1 MEPGRRP
8 GVAEHKEPA
17 MKPMIWT
24 MLGAMTLAPTMAWA
38 DAQPAPAPA
47 VPAAPTTPGGQGGPA
62 AGAEAQASNNFSF
75 VRYRADYVVRPDAG
89 NTQTEE
95 YEILLKT
102 KSAVEQ
108 FSQVRLSYSEKMETL
123 EVLQAYTLTAD
134 GQRRDVPADRIYTQE
149 SYSSAAAAMY
159 ADRKVRVV
167 VFPNL
172 APGTRVVY
180 QTRRTQNTP
189 YFPGYFGL
197 WETFS
202 VFTPYDDARVTLT
215 APANLPMQVE
225 QRGVQGG
232 TTPRIRDGLARWEWQ
247 YRRSEPL
254 SAQNWSAAPW
264 EYSPGI
270 MASTYRDW
278 AQVAQAYQRK
288 GGEAAA
294 VTPQIQALAD
304 ELTRGITDRRE
315 QAAVLYRWVSQNIR
329 YVAVYLGNGGL
340 EPNPAQSILDNHY
353 GDCKDHVVI
362 LEALLAARGI
372 ESTPVLIGAGGGPT
386 LPAIPLLGRFNHAI
400 TYLPEFDLYLDSTT
414 AYARFGQLPDGDL
427 GAPVLHTRQAKVA
440 RTPANDAT
448 RNGTGL
454 EVDFRFDAA
463 GNLVGQTVQQPS
475 SVAEIGMRAAFARL
489 NAQNRA
495 RAEESMMAA
504 SGFDGSG
511 ALTLLGDPQD
521 LTRPFNFR
529 YDFRASDYVDFG
541 VVGGMVLPDAP
552 GGESFRDLYA
562 STSAPDNDTPF
573 YCNDSLRDER
583 YQLTFPAN
591 VPIVAIPR
599 SQRFDNAAGEYRVD
613 WSRAGQVV
621 TVQHRLHQRAVRG
634 ADALCQPQD
643 YAAFRALYQ
652 QVRRGF
658 RGQVVYGDLKT
669 VQAGP

>member
-1 MEPGRRP
+1 MTL
-8 GVAEHKEPA
+8 
-17 MKPMIWT
+17 MLWT
-24 MLGAMTLAPTMAWA
+24 MVGALMV
-38 DAQPAPAPA
+38 APAA
-47 VPAAPTTPGGQGGPA
+47 VRAEARPSPPAAAPVTPGGPGAGT
-62 AGAEAQASNNFSF
+62 GAEAQASNNFSY

-95 YEILLKT
+95 YDILLKT

-180 QTRRTQNTP
+180 QTRRTQKTP

-202 VFTPYDDARVTLT
+202 VFTQYDDARVTLS
-215 APANLPMQVE
+215 APADLPMQVE
-225 QRGVQGG
+225 QRGVQGSQ
-232 TTPRIRDGLARWEWQ
+232 TPRVRNGMARWEWA
-247 YRRSEPL
+247 YRRTDPL
-254 SAQNWSAAPW
+254 KAQNWSAAAW
-264 EYSPGI
+264 EYSPSI

-278 AQVAQAYQRK
+278 SQVAQAYQLK

-315 QAAVLYRWVSQNIR
+315 QAAVLYRWVAQNIR

-372 ESTPVLIGAGGGPT
+372 QSTPVLIGAGGGPT
-386 LPAIPLLGRFNHAI
+386 LPAIPLLGRFDHAI
-400 TYLPEFDLYLDSTT
+400 TYIPEFDLYLDST
-414 AYARFGQLPDGDL
+414 APYARVGQLPEGDL
-427 GAPVLHTRQAKVA
+427 GVPVLHTRQAVVA
-440 RTPANDAT
+440 RTPVNDAS
-448 RNGTGL
+448 RNGNRI
-454 EVDFRFDAA
+454 EAAFRFDPA
-463 GNLVGQTVQQPS
+463 GNLSGRTVLQPS
-475 SVAEIGMRAAFARL
+475 GVTEIGMRGAFARL

-529 YDFRASDYVDFG
+529 YDFLASDYVDFG

-552 GGESFRDLYA
+552 GSQSFRDLYA
-562 STSAPDNDTPF
+562 STSAPENATPF

-599 SQRFDNAAGEYRVD
+599 SQHFGNAAGEYQVEWTRE
-613 WSRAGQVV
+613 GQVI
-621 TVQHRLHQRAVRG
+621 TAHHRLHQRAVRG

-643 YAAFRALYQ
+643 YAAFRELYQ

>member
-1 MEPGRRP
+1 
-8 GVAEHKEPA
+8 V
-17 MKPMIWT
+17 
-24 MLGAMTLAPTMAWA
+24 
-38 DAQPAPAPA
+38 
-47 VPAAPTTPGGQGGPA
+47 
-62 AGAEAQASNNFSF
+62 
-75 VRYRADYVVRPDAG
+75 
-89 NTQTEE
+89 QTEE

-102 KSAVEQ
+102 KAAVEQ

-123 EVLQAYTLTAD
+123 EVLAGYTLTAD
-134 GQRRDVPADRIYTQE
+134 GQRRDVQADRIYTQE

-225 QRGVQGG
+225 QRGVQGS
-232 TTPRIRDGLARWEWQ
+232 TTPRIRNGLARWEWQ

-288 GGEAAA
+288 GGEAAT
-294 VTPQIQALAD
+294 VPPQIQALAD
-304 ELTRGITDRRE
+304 DLTRGITDRRE

-386 LPAIPLLGRFNHAI
+386 LPTIPLLGRFNHAI

-529 YDFRASDYVDFG
+529 YDSGPATTSISAWVAACCCPTHRAASPSVTCT
-541 VVGGMVLPDAP
+541 PAP
-552 GGESFRDLYA
+552 RRRTTPRRSTATTACAMSATSSRSRPTCRSSRSRAA
-562 STSAPDNDTPF
+562 SASTMPPASTGWTGRAKGRWSPCSTACTSAPCAGRMRCASRRITPPSAR
-573 YCNDSLRDER
+573 CTS
-583 YQLTFPAN
+583 
-591 VPIVAIPR
+591 R
-599 SQRFDNAAGEYRVD
+599 SGAASAGR
-613 WSRAGQVV
+613 WSMA
-621 TVQHRLHQRAVRG
+621 T
-634 ADALCQPQD
+634 
-643 YAAFRALYQ
+643 
-652 QVRRGF
+652 
-658 RGQVVYGDLKT
+658 
-669 VQAGP
+669 

>member
-1 MEPGRRP
+1 
-8 GVAEHKEPA
+8 
-17 MKPMIWT
+17 MKPMVWL
-24 MLGAMTLAPTMAWA
+24 MVGGLALMTTAAHAGVT
-38 DAQPAPAPA
+38 PA
-47 VPAAPTTPGGQGGPA
+47 VPAASPA
-62 AGAEAQASNNFSF
+62 AVAPAQQGADAQASNNFSF
-75 VRYRADYVVRPDAG
+75 VRYRADYAVRPDAG
-89 NTQTEE
+89 NVQTEE

-102 KSAVEQ
+102 KAAVEQ

-123 EVLQAYTLTAD
+123 DVLAAYTLTAD

-202 VFTPYDDARVTLT
+202 VFTQYDDARVTLS
-215 APANLPMQVE
+215 APAGMPMFVQ
-225 QRGVQGG
+225 QRGVQGSD
-232 TTPRIRDGLARWEWQ
+232 TPTIRDGQARWEWQ
-247 YRRSEPL
+247 YQRRTPML
-254 SAQNWSAAPW
+254 AQNWSAAAW
-264 EYSPGI
+264 EFSPTI

-278 AQVAQAYQRK
+278 AQVARAYQLK
-288 GGEAAA
+288 GGEAAK
-294 VTPQIQALAD
+294 VTPGIQALAD
-304 ELTRGITDRRE
+304 QVTAGITDRRE
-315 QAAVLYRWVSQNIR
+315 QAAALYRWVSQNIR

-372 ESTPVLIGAGGGPT
+372 QSTPVLIGAGGGPT

-400 TYLPEFDLYLDSTT
+400 TYIPEFDLYLDSTS

-427 GAPVLHTRQAKVA
+427 GAPVLLTRQASVA
-440 RTPANDAT
+440 RTPDNDAS
-448 RNGTGL
+448 RNGNGL
-454 EVDFRFDAA
+454 DVGFRFDAA
-463 GNLVGQTVQQPS
+463 GNLSGQTVQQPS
-475 SVAEIGMRAAFARL
+475 EISEIGMRGSFARL

-495 RAEESMMAA
+495 RVEESIMAS

-511 ALTLLGDPQD
+511 TLTLLGDPQD
-521 LTRPFNFR
+521 LTRPFNYR
-529 YDFRASDYVDFG
+529 YDFHASDYVDFG
-541 VVGGMVLPDAP
+541 AVGGMPLPDAP
-552 GGESFRDLYA
+552 GGESFRDIYTT
-562 STSAPDNDTPF
+562 TSAPTNDTPF
-573 YCNDSLRDER
+573 YCTDSLREETYR
-583 YQLTFPAN
+583 LQFPAG

-599 SQRFDNAAGEYRVD
+599 SQQFRNAAGEYRLD
-613 WSRAGQVV
+613 WTRDGQVI
-621 TVQHRLHQRAVRG
+621 TAHHRLHQRAVRG
-634 ADALCQPQD
+634 PQALCEAQD
-643 YAAFRALYQ
+643 YPAFRALYQ

-669 VQAGP
+669 VQVSP

>member
-1 MEPGRRP
+1 
-8 GVAEHKEPA
+8 
-17 MKPMIWT
+17 MKPMIW
-24 MLGAMTLAPTMAWA
+24 MLWGGLLFAPQGARA
-38 DAQPAPAPA
+38 DAPSPALVPPAPAAPA
-47 VPAAPTTPGGQGGPA
+47 PSS
-62 AGAEAQASNNFSF
+62 EAQASNNFSF
-75 VRYRADYVVRPDAG
+75 VRYRADYRVRPDAG
-89 NTQTEE
+89 NVQTEE

-123 EVLQAYTLTAD
+123 EVLAAYTLTAD

-180 QTRRTQNTP
+180 QTRRSQNTP

-202 VFTPYDDARVTLT
+202 VFTQYDDARVTLT
-215 APANLPMQVE
+215 APASLPMYVQ
-225 QRGVQGG
+225 QRGVQGSD
-232 TTPRIRDGLARWEWQ
+232 TPTVRNGQATWSWQ
-247 YRRSEPL
+247 YHRSEPMQ
-254 SAQNWSAAPW
+254 AQNWSAAAW
-264 EYSPGI
+264 EFSPTI

-278 AQVAQAYQRK
+278 AQVASAYQRK
-288 GGEAAA
+288 GGEAAK
-294 VTPQIQALAD
+294 VTPGIQALAD
-304 ELTRGITDRRE
+304 QLTVGITDRRE
-315 QAAVLYRWVSQNIR
+315 QAAALYRWVSQNIR

-372 ESTPVLIGAGGGPT
+372 QSTPVLIGAGGGPS

-400 TYLPEFDLYLDSTT
+400 TFVPEFDLYLDSTS

-427 GAPVLHTRQAKVA
+427 GAPVLLTRQARLA
-440 RTPANDAT
+440 RTPENDAS
-448 RNGTGL
+448 RNGNGL
-454 EVDFRFDAA
+454 EVSFRFDAA
-463 GNLVGQTVQQPS
+463 GNLSGQTVQQPS
-475 SVAEIGMRAAFARL
+475 GISEIGMRGSFARL

-495 RAEESMMAA
+495 RVEESIMAS

-521 LTRPFNFR
+521 LTRPFNYR
-529 YDFRASDYVDFG
+529 YDFHASDYVDFS
-541 VVGGMVLPDAP
+541 VVGGMTVPDAP
-552 GGESFRDLYA
+552 GGESFRDIYA
-562 STSAPDNDTPF
+562 TTSAPDNATPF
-573 YCNDSLRDER
+573 YCTESLREETYR
-583 YQLTFPAN
+583 LQFPAG

-599 SQRFDNAAGEYRVD
+599 SQQFRNAAGEYQLEWRRD
-613 WSRAGQVV
+613 GQ
-621 TVQHRLHQRAVRG
+621 TIIAAHRLRQWAVRG
-634 ADALCQPQD
+634 PQALCQAQD
-643 YAAFRALYQ
+643 YAAFRELYQ

-658 RGQVVYGDLKT
+658 RGQVVYGDLNA
-669 VQAGP
+669 VQASP

>member
-1 MEPGRRP
+1 
-8 GVAEHKEPA
+8 
-17 MKPMIWT
+17 MKPMRW
-24 MLGAMTLAPTMAWA
+24 MMVGALLVAPVV
-38 DAQPAPAPA
+38 AQAQAQAQAQAAP
-47 VPAAPTTPGGQGGPA
+47 PAAAPVAPVAPGGQG
-62 AGAEAQASNNFSF
+62 AGTEAQASNNFSF

-215 APANLPMQVE
+215 APASLPMQVE
-225 QRGVQGG
+225 QRGVRGSER
-232 TTPRIRDGLARWEWQ
+232 PRIRNGQAQWEWT

-254 SAQNWSAAPW
+254 KAQNWSAAAW

-278 AQVAQAYQRK
+278 SQVAQAYQLK

-304 ELTRGITDRRE
+304 QLTRGITDRRE
-315 QAAVLYRWVSQNIR
+315 QAAVLYRWVAQNIR

-372 ESTPVLIGAGGGPT
+372 QSTPVLIGAGGGPT
-386 LPAIPLLGRFNHAI
+386 LPTIPLLGRFNHAI

-414 AYARFGQLPDGDL
+414 SYARFGQLPDADL
-427 GAPVLHTRQAKVA
+427 GAPVLHTRQAVVA
-440 RTPANDAT
+440 RTPANDAS

-463 GNLVGQTVQQPS
+463 GNLVGQTLQQPS
-475 SVAEIGMRAAFARL
+475 GVAEIGMRAAFARL

-495 RAEESMMAA
+495 RAEESIMAA

-521 LTRPFNFR
+521 LIRPFNFR
-529 YDFRASDYVDFG
+529 YDFQASDYVDFA
-541 VVGGMVLPDAP
+541 VLGGMVLPDAP

-562 STSAPDNDTPF
+562 STSAPDNATPF
-573 YCNDSLRDER
+573 YCNDSLREER
-583 YQLTFPAN
+583 YRLTFPAS

-599 SQRFDNAAGEYRVD
+599 SQQFDNAGGQYTVEWTRE
-613 WSRAGQVV
+613 GQVV
-621 TVQHRLHQRAVRG
+621 TARHRLHQRAVRG

-643 YAAFRALYQ
+643 YAAFRELYQ

>member
-1 MEPGRRP
+1 
-8 GVAEHKEPA
+8 
-17 MKPMIWT
+17 
-24 MLGAMTLAPTMAWA
+24 
-38 DAQPAPAPA
+38 
-47 VPAAPTTPGGQGGPA
+47 
-62 AGAEAQASNNFSF
+62 
-75 VRYRADYVVRPDAG
+75 
-89 NTQTEE
+89 
-95 YEILLKT
+95 
-102 KSAVEQ
+102 
-108 FSQVRLSYSEKMETL
+108 
-123 EVLQAYTLTAD
+123 
-134 GQRRDVPADRIYTQE
+134 
-149 SYSSAAAAMY
+149 MY

-202 VFTPYDDARVTLT
+202 VFTQYADARVTLS
-215 APANLPMQVE
+215 APAELPMQVE
-225 QRGVQGG
+225 QRGVQGSQA
-232 TTPRIRDGLARWEWQ
+232 PRVRNGMARWEWT
-247 YRRSEPL
+247 YRRTDPL
-254 SAQNWSAAPW
+254 KAQNWSAAAW
-264 EYSPGI
+264 EYSPTI

-278 AQVAQAYQRK
+278 SQVAQAYQLK

-315 QAAVLYRWVSQNIR
+315 QAAVLYRWVAQNIR

-372 ESTPVLIGAGGGPT
+372 QSTPVLIGAGGGPT
-386 LPAIPLLGRFNHAI
+386 LPAIPLLGRFDHAI
-400 TYLPEFDLYLDSTT
+400 TYIPEFDLYLDST
-414 AYARFGQLPDGDL
+414 APYARVGQLPEGDL
-427 GAPVLHTRQAKVA
+427 GAPVLHTRQAVLA
-440 RTPANDAT
+440 RTPANDAS
-448 RNGTGL
+448 RNGTGI
-454 EVDFRFDAA
+454 EAAFRFDPA
-463 GNLVGQTVQQPS
+463 GNLSGQTVLHPS
-475 SVAEIGMRAAFARL
+475 GVTEIGMRGAFARL
-489 NAQNRA
+489 NAQHRA

-529 YDFRASDYVDFG
+529 YDFQASDYVDFG
-541 VVGGMVLPDAP
+541 AVGGMGVPDAP
-552 GGESFRDLYA
+552 GSQSFRDLYA
-562 STSAPDNDTPF
+562 STSAPDNATPF

-599 SQRFDNAAGEYRVD
+599 SQHFANAAGEYQVEWTRE
-613 WSRAGQVV
+613 GQVI
-621 TVQHRLHQRAVRG
+621 TARHRLHQRAVRG
-634 ADALCQPQD
+634 AAALCLPQD
-643 YAAFRALYQ
+643 YAAFRELYQ

>member
-1 MEPGRRP
+1 
-8 GVAEHKEPA
+8 

-24 MLGAMTLAPTMAWA
+24 MLGAMTLAPVVAWA
-38 DAQPAPAPA
+38 DAQP
-47 VPAAPTTPGGQGGPA
+47 VPASVTPVAPPTPGGQSGPA
-62 AGAEAQASNNFSF
+62 AGAEAQANNNFSF

-108 FSQVRLSYSEKMETL
+108 FSQVRLSYSEKMEAL

-202 VFTPYDDARVTLT
+202 VFTQYDDARVTLS
-215 APANLPMQVE
+215 APADLPMQVE
-225 QRGVQGG
+225 QRGVQGSQA
-232 TTPRIRDGLARWEWQ
+232 PRVRNGMARWEWT
-247 YRRSEPL
+247 YRRTDPL
-254 SAQNWSAAPW
+254 KAQNWSAAAW
-264 EYSPGI
+264 EYSPTI

-278 AQVAQAYQRK
+278 SQVAQAYQLK

-315 QAAVLYRWVSQNIR
+315 QAAVLYRWVAQNIR

-372 ESTPVLIGAGGGPT
+372 QSTPVLIGAGGGPT
-386 LPAIPLLGRFNHAI
+386 LPAIPLLGRFDHAI
-400 TYLPEFDLYLDSTT
+400 TYIPEFDLYLDST
-414 AYARFGQLPDGDL
+414 APYARIGQLPEGDL
-427 GAPVLHTRQAKVA
+427 GAPVLHTRQAVVA
-440 RTPANDAT
+440 RTPANDAS
-448 RNGTGL
+448 RNGNGIEAT
-454 EVDFRFDAA
+454 FRFDAA
-463 GNLVGQTVQQPS
+463 GNLSGRTVLQPS
-475 SVAEIGMRAAFARL
+475 GVTEIGMRGAFARL

-529 YDFRASDYVDFG
+529 YDFLASDYVDFG

-552 GGESFRDLYA
+552 GSQSFRDLYA
-562 STSAPDNDTPF
+562 STSAPENATPF

-599 SQRFDNAAGEYRVD
+599 SQHFANAAGEYQVD
-613 WSRAGQVV
+613 WTREGQVI
-621 TVQHRLHQRAVRG
+621 TAHHRLHQRAVRG

-643 YAAFRALYQ
+643 YAAFRELYQ

-658 RGQVVYGDLKT
+658 RGQVVYGDLRT